1 MMSKLSSSP
10 APEWLGSKDQESIS
24 EMISEIRRGVHT
36 VWGGIGASEERKL
49 RNVLQKL
56 VDDVGTLEIMLSSTT
71 KRRREGYDSVIDTKR
86 HKTHRSSEEP
96 SHHNKNSVSPPHIAA
111 DAYCKTEKIEDD
123 VDLISTTS
131 FNPVVDLTSNTTS
144 DEESH
149 QASTTSWVDA
159 FLASAA
165 TVNEQCGHE
174 NDTYAT
180 RRRPIEK
187 EDDDSSEEEACD
199 ATVKP
204 QGAHQ
209 DESPNAIEVWFRDK
223 VHRGHEILGLLALL
237 DFHESD
243 PANCKAGSESC
254 QNVRRKVEA
263 AEHLMGYDWEKT
275 VGPLA
280 RVVSWHL
287 KDAGEDLEDVLKRFQ
302 DHAKKIEPQPDW
314 DDLLLDNAECI
325 DRFRPSKKHHA
336 YELGVERLPAST
348 LELFVPSHRQA
359 RTSSSCRPHATPRI
373 VESTPTQAKKSQDV
387 AYLSKVSTMS
397 PEYQTSHKSGRRSQP
412 ETTESCRIFSNSKK
426 VHWDVDKKIDSD
438 SRKDLSE
445 NRSTTSDEDDSDESS
460 DQEPESDGDEYS
472 EEDDGGEDLGNDDGC
487 NNVSVS
493 QNQIELLTTMLEEH
507 DRQKEPGSYCSG
519 EHEDLEHGLQMCWG
533 FADEKTGEMMID
545 RVAYDIAEHLYEFGL
560 SPRKTLKGYITRGKN
575 CEWSPWSKE
584 ESVAARKL
592 KPWFRER
599 AWYSIKH

>member
-1 MMSKLSSSP
+1 
-10 APEWLGSKDQESIS
+10 
-24 EMISEIRRGVHT
+24 MISEIRRGVHT

-49 RNVLQKL
+49 GNVLQKL
-56 VDDVGTLEIMLSSTT
+56 VDDVGTLEKMLSSTT

-111 DAYCKTEKIEDD
+111 DAYCKTEKTEDD

-149 QASTTSWVDA
+149 QASMTSGVDA

-180 RRRPIEK
+180 RRRLIKK

-254 QNVRRKVEA
+254 RNVRRKVEA

-280 RVVSWHL
+280 RVVSWRL
-287 KDAGEDLEDVLKRFQ
+287 KDTGEDLEDVLEKFQ

-314 DDLLLDNAECI
+314 DDLLLDNAKCI
-325 DRFRPSKKHHA
+325 DRFRPSQKHHI
-336 YELGVERLPAST
+336 YGTGVERLP
-348 LELFVPSHRQA
+348 
-359 RTSSSCRPHATPRI
+359 TSSSELFLPDRQTTLCSSSSRSRLSPRI
-373 VESTPTQAKKSQDV
+373 VAGTPNKTEQSQYISHLSNAST
-387 AYLSKVSTMS
+387 VSRGH
-397 PEYQTSHKSGRRSQP
+397 QTIYTPGS
-412 ETTESCRIFSNSKK
+412 SCQKEAMGTSRIVSKK
-426 VHWDVDKKIDSD
+426 VHWP
-438 SRKDLSE
+438 
-445 NRSTTSDEDDSDESS
+445 T
-460 DQEPESDGDEYS
+460 G
-472 EEDDGGEDLGNDDGC
+472 
-487 NNVSVS
+487 
-493 QNQIELLTTMLEEH
+493 
-507 DRQKEPGSYCSG
+507 KETV
-519 EHEDLEHGLQMCWG
+519 
-533 FADEKTGEMMID
+533 ADT
-545 RVAYDIAEHLYEFGL
+545 
-560 SPRKTLKGYITRGKN
+560 GKN
-575 CEWSPWSKE
+575 FTRDRRE
-584 ESVAARKL
+584 AR
-592 KPWFRER
+592 RQR
-599 AWYSIKH
+599 RGA